1 MLPNFY
7 SIYILKGNQE
17 GITRECL
24 EYLYQLKHYNNY
36 TSSTKGQN
44 VLLFVVSVLKDL
56 ASTDAK
62 RLSF

>member
-17 GITRECL
+17 GMTRECL

-36 TSSTKGQN
+36 T
-44 VLLFVVSVLKDL
+44 
-56 ASTDAK
+56 
-62 RLSF
+62 